1 MAEEDWPLGLSIFHY
16 DLRSSDIYCEAWVAW
31 GGCYN
36 AFLVQVQA
44 PRRGKHTMSI
54 ADTIADLSNFSQ
66 SQFVGKTVT
75 TSSEGIVAAQHRVAA
90 MAGAA
95 TLAEGGNAVDAAI
108 ATSFTIGVAEPWM
121 SGPGG
126 GGAMMVY
133 KAETN
138 ETSVIDF
145 NMRSPGGLDP
155 ADFPLID
162 GVADDLFPWT
172 RVRGD
177 RNLKGATAIA
187 VPGLVDGMATAHAKH
202 ATMFWKDL
210 LQPAIAL
217 AEVGPCIDWYT
228 SLMTLACVS
237 DLAVDPEASRVFLP
251 RGNAPTAP
259 WTAVGGE
266 RLDFSAM
273 AETLKRLAEAGP
285 REYYEGELA
294 RLIANDVQRMGGSLR
309 FSDLQSYHARE
320 MAPLIYN
327 HGDAELRLSPELTA
341 GSTMAA
347 ALEGVDLK
355 SYAQSPGQPVAA
367 DFRQLAR
374 AIHNAQDVRLGTMGD
389 VDGGR
394 AQTCTTSFSVVD
406 KWGNMV
412 VVTQTL
418 LSIFGSKVVLP
429 ESGLLMN
436 NGILWFDPEPGNPNS
451 LGPNKRCLTNICP
464 VIGVDGV
471 RMFGLGASG
480 GRKIMSAVLQLT
492 SFLTDF
498 GMSLEEAFHQGRIDC
513 SLADHVIVDETLPKD
528 VVAEIDQDF
537 PTVRTK
543 RTVYPYAFGCPSGV
557 IRNGDE
563 NQGITE
569 ISSPWGDAV
578 SETQVSG

>member
-1 MAEEDWPLGLSIFHY
+1 MITA
-16 DLRSSDIYCEAWVAW
+16 
-31 GGCYN
+31 N
-36 AFLVQVQA
+36 
-44 PRRGKHTMSI
+44 
-54 ADTIADLSNFSQ
+54 TIANLSNFSQ

-75 TSSEGIVAAQHRVAA
+75 TSSDGIVAAQHRLAA

-126 GGAMMVY
+126 GGAMIVY
-133 KAETN
+133 KADN
-138 ETSVIDF
+138 DETSVIDF

-155 ADFPLID
+155 ADFPLTD

-172 RVRGD
+172 RVEGD

-202 ATMFWKDL
+202 ATMLWEDL

-217 AEVGPCIDWYT
+217 AEAGPCIDWYT
-228 SLMTLACVS
+228 SLMTVACVS
-237 DLAVDPEASRVFLP
+237 DLAADPVASRVFL
-251 RGNAPTAP
+251 RGGNAPTAP
-259 WTAVGGE
+259 WTAVVGD

-273 AETLKRLAEAGP
+273 AGALKRLADAGA
-285 REYYEGELA
+285 RDYYEGALA
-294 RLIANDVQRMGGSLR
+294 RSIAGDVQRLGGSLR
-309 FSDLQSYHARE
+309 LSDLQNYHARE

-327 HGDAELRLSPELTA
+327 HGEAELRLSPELTA

-347 ALEGVDLK
+347 ALNGVDLE
-355 SYAQSPGQPVAA
+355 SYAQGLGEPVAA

-374 AIHNAQDVRLGTMGD
+374 AVRNAQNARLGTMGD

-418 LSIFGSKVVLP
+418 LSIFGSKVMLP

-451 LGPNKRCLTNICP
+451 LAPDKRCLTNICP
-464 VIGVDGV
+464 VIGVDRG

-513 SLADHVIVDETLPKD
+513 SLADHVIVDESLPED
-528 VVAEIDQDF
+528 VAAAIQQDC

-557 IRNGDE
+557 LRDGDE

-569 ISSPWGDAV
+569 VSSPWGDAV
-578 SETQVSG
+578 SEAQADGYLQD